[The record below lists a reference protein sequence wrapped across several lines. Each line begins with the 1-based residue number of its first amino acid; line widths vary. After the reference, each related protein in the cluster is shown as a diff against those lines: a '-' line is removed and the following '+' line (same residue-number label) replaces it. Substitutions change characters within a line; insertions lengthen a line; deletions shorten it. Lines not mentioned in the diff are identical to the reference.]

1 MAKMVLDHI
10 LVRPDPVKETPNII
24 IPDEQQK
31 KMLEETMVGTVIQV
45 GPGQW
50 NADGQRGVPGV
61 KKGERIL
68 FDFNSGLVVFVKK
81 HMHRVMR
88 EPDVLVILEQGDQTF
103 EKDLATPDLMAK

>member
-10 LVRPDPVKETPNII
+10 LVRPDAVKETPNII
-24 IPDEQQK
+24 IPDEQKK
-31 KMLEETMVGTVIQV
+31 KMLEETMVGTVVKV

-50 NADGQRGVPGV
+50 NPDGSRAKPGV
-61 KKGERIL
+61 KEGDRIL

-88 EPDVLVILEQGDQTF
+88 EPDVLVILEEGDQTF
-103 EKDLATPDLMAK
+103 EKDLVDVVAS